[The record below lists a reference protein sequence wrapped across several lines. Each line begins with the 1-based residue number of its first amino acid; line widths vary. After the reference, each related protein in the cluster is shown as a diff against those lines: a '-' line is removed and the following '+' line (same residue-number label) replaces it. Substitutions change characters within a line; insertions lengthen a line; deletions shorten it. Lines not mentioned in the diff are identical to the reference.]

1 MYTIIHYSVSLQM
14 DEKIFNI
21 LCDKDKKSAL
31 LLALI
36 SSEDRLLNDLL
47 KQVCVYIAKC
57 VSVLVNVSKYFVHV
71 LLQVTTEELSVIADD
86 ITMEV
91 ILCTQRVP
99 RIVTTCLYRVLYNY
113 VSQSQWFAQY
123 SSTQK
128 IHEDLF
134 SQLTR
139 CSTVRTTT
147 APPSVRIIEAAQLL
161 NDNGFIMEAGSL
173 VLLTQNVH
181 SIVRTVSS
189 IFTFETKQFGHY

>member
-1 MYTIIHYSVSLQM
+1 
-14 DEKIFNI
+14 
-21 LCDKDKKSAL
+21 
-31 LLALI
+31 
-36 SSEDRLLNDLL
+36 
-47 KQVCVYIAKC
+47 
-57 VSVLVNVSKYFVHV
+57 
-71 LLQVTTEELSVIADD
+71 
-86 ITMEV
+86 MEV